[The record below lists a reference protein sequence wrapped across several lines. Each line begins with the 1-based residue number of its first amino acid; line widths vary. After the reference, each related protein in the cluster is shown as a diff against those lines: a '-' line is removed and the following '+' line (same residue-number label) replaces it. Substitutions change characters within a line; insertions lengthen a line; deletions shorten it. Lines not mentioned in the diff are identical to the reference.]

1 MKRLEDAVIEREKL
15 KQDIVTMSEEITRK
29 DEEAN
34 WKQMDIDTFKSL
46 YTDAQRLEVEL
57 RAQLSKIEKETEAKR
72 KRVEESVF
80 KASKK
85 ANV

>member
-1 MKRLEDAVIEREKL
+1 MEV
-15 KQDIVTMSEEITRK
+15 
-29 DEEAN
+29 
-34 WKQMDIDTFKSL
+34 DTFKSL
-46 YTDAQRLEVEL
+46 YTDSQRLEVEL
-57 RAQLSKIEKETEAKR
+57 RAQLSKIEVETEAKR